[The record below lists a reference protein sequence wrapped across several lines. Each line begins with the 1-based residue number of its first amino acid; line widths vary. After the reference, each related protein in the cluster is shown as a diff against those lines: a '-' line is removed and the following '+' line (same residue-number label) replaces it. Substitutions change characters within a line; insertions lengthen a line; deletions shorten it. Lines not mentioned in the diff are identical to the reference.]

1 MISFVHF
8 LLLRYRV
15 MLRPSPGAK
24 EAYMFGTTRG
34 GSGGEAPRAGSPL
47 RMVAHESKC
56 STLPKRNPDKAN
68 KGISRKVNGGYYAI

>member
-1 MISFVHF
+1 
-8 LLLRYRV
+8 

-24 EAYMFGTTRG
+24 EAYMFGSTR
-34 GSGGEAPRAGSPL
+34 SSPL